1 MLYPDPN
8 EVDESIT
15 VVAARAGRVALRIVL
30 VLRDVAA
37 VADRAVDML
46 RPERAVCTR
55 WVDVLVR
62 ALAARDFV
70 EIFFLPLRGDMFLS
84 SLADVRLTVFCV
96 IESLR
101 ATVFCVV
108 VRATE
113 FTRRSAVSP

>member
-70 EIFFLPLRGDMFLS
+70 EIFFLPLRFAHHCILDYC
-84 SLADVRLTVFCV
+84 VF
-96 IESLR
+96 
-101 ATVFCVV
+101 VV
-108 VRATE
+108 YTPFIQR
-113 FTRRSAVSP
+113 